1 MSDRKTKSRKGILR
15 YILLLI
21 CLLSLSGTI
30 FFLHEYFSYKKEVY
44 QKSKEEVKE
53 ITKKTAIELGNLTKR
68 VEDSAES
75 VAARLTDGTN
85 NEKNI
90 SNALKKVLRE
100 NPHFSGAR
108 IAFHPASYDPKTK
121 LYSAGWQ
128 RTEGEEN
135 ANLIPVKHDVI
146 DDFFSCW
153 YLTPI
158 HEKKNSWSDPYWDKA
173 RSTWLISYSALFYQ
187 QDAGE
192 TEKKTAGVVAIDISL
207 EYLDEIIYKN
217 VESSGK
223 GFGGLTTEQGK
234 YIYHPRNEYVTSGKT
249 LLELAEEKKDSNRL
263 TLHEKAK
270 KHQGVILDHTSTTT
284 GEESWLIAEPVQHS
298 GWSVQNTFIKD
309 DVLINTNILRHRLI
323 TALLCGVVSVLSVLL
338 FLLTV
343 MSFSPKKI
351 WGLVAIAS
359 IVLSAAI
366 GVVWRTALT
375 YTEYQENGFA
385 ELKNQESAN
394 RYTRKYKE
402 LNLKIIPTG
411 LYIESLKLIGDE
423 LTVSGH
429 IWQKYPIQDQVPQ
442 NSFYIYPTRKISVE
456 QVDIDNQGEYKIIIS
471 SFKADIPVTISYAKY
486 PLEVEEIF
494 FTILPRDSDKIFFVP
509 DFSSGHFDAAVRLP
523 ALSENIVLAA

>member
-1 MSDRKTKSRKGILR
+1 M
-15 YILLLI
+15 
-21 CLLSLSGTI
+21 
-30 FFLHEYFSYKKEVY
+30 
-44 QKSKEEVKE
+44 
-53 ITKKTAIELGNLTKR
+53 
-68 VEDSAES
+68 
-75 VAARLTDGTN
+75 
-85 NEKNI
+85 
-90 SNALKKVLRE
+90 
-100 NPHFSGAR
+100 
-108 IAFHPASYDPKTK
+108 
-121 LYSAGWQ
+121 
-128 RTEGEEN
+128 
-135 ANLIPVKHDVI
+135 
-146 DDFFSCW
+146 
-153 YLTPI
+153 
-158 HEKKNSWSDPYWDKA
+158 
-173 RSTWLISYSALFYQ
+173 
-187 QDAGE
+187 
-192 TEKKTAGVVAIDISL
+192 AIDISL

-456 QVDIDNQGEYKIIIS
+456 QVDIDNQGDYKIIIS
-471 SFKADIPVTISYAKY
+471 SFKADIPVTISYSKY

-494 FTILPRDSDKIFFVP
+494 FKILPRDSDKIFFVP

-523 ALSENIVLAA
+523 ALSENIVLAAWEITKTFFAFEKKNFRLNFGVPSYKSGDFDALSYRIAVKRLFLNAFLSNITPLIVVSIILFFVLLLPADTDISKVLGICSSLFLVVAFAHLGIRKSLATGELFYLEYFYFVIYLVILLTPIKKLLLSFEIKNCILTDQDGLFFKMIYWPFLLSLLLLVTVLNFF